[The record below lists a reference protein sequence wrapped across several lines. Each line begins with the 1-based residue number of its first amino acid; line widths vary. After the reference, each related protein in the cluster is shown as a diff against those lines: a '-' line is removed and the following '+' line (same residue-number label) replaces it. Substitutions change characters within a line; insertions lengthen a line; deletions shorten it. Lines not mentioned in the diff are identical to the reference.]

1 MRKVSYFFLGFVLP
15 GFSIYFLVARIDPGK
30 ILAVAIPI
38 IDLFAG
44 PGGLGEGFASL
55 SDDKSGSR
63 NYRIKLSIEMDPVA
77 HRTLLLR
84 SFFRQFKL
92 GGVPNSYYQYLREE
106 ISLEELFSENK
117 RKHKAAQNE
126 AWNAELGKVSNRGVD
141 RRIRAALGQRT
152 RRWLLIGGPPCQ
164 AYSVIGRAKM
174 RNREGFKHD
183 DRYFLYREY
192 LRIVAK
198 HQPAVFVMEN
208 VRGILSSR
216 VRGEKIFPKILE
228 DLSRPCQSA
237 GVRSKNP
244 PTYRLVSVVDEV
256 DASME
261 GQPASFLIKAEDHGV
276 PQSRHRVFVIGIR
289 NDIRAS
295 PVSLPSSKAPK
306 LWNVISDLPKL
317 RGGLSKKGG
326 ENHEDWLAVVR
337 SSLKMK
343 WFREL
348 PPKLRKKISGI
359 VSGIGKN
366 QGRGGEFLKTRRRKG
381 PDFGDGWFLDSRIGG
396 VCNHSTRAHI
406 RKDIHRYLFAS
417 AFAAV
422 NERSP
427 LLKDIPKTLQPLHRN
442 RASGKF
448 QDRFRVQLRNNPS
461 TTITSHISRDGH
473 YYIHPDPAQIRSL
486 TVREAARLQTFPD
499 NYFFEGFRTKQ
510 YHQVGNA
517 VPPYLARQ
525 LAECLLPV
533 FQRPQT
539 SDVFTKSKRSEVMSK
554 IRGSGN
560 KSTELALIKI
570 FRENGITGWR
580 RNYPLFGKPD
590 FVFPEY
596 GVAVFVDG
604 CFWHGCPRHGNIP
617 KNNREFWRN
626 KIEGNKK
633 RDRRV
638 SRKLRSEGWLVC
650 RIWECRL
657 SGEEAVVGRIGR
669 LME

>member
-1 MRKVSYFFLGFVLP
+1 MP
-15 GFSIYFLVARIDPGK
+15 
-30 ILAVAIPI
+30 IPI

-55 SDDKSGSR
+55 SDDKNGSR
-63 NYRIKLSIEMDPVA
+63 SYRIKLSIEMDPVA
-77 HRTLLLR
+77 HKTLLLR

-92 GGVPNSYYQYLREE
+92 GEVPDSYYQYLRQE
-106 ISLEELFSENK
+106 ISLEDLFLENK
-117 RKHKAAQNE
+117 SKHEAAQNE
-126 AWNAELGKVSNRGVD
+126 AWNAELGKVSNREVD
-141 RRIRAALGQRT
+141 RRIRTALGKSTRT
-152 RRWLLIGGPPCQ
+152 WLLIGGPPCQ
-164 AYSVIGRAKM
+164 AYSVIGRSKM
-174 RNREGFKHD
+174 RNKEGFKHD
-183 DRYFLYREY
+183 ERHFLYREY

-198 HQPAVFVMEN
+198 HQPAAFVMEN
-208 VRGILSSR
+208 VRGILSSK
-216 VRGEKIFPKILE
+216 VKGERIFPQILE
-228 DLSRPCQSA
+228 DLSQPCKSV
-237 GVRSKNP
+237 GVISKTS

-289 NDIRAS
+289 NDIR
-295 PVSLPSSKAPK
+295 SLPVALPFSKAPE
-306 LWNVISDLPKL
+306 LWHVISDLPKL

-343 WFREL
+343 WFHEL
-348 PPKLRKKISGI
+348 TPRLRKKISGI
-359 VSGIGKN
+359 VSGIGRN
-366 QGRGGEFLKTRRRKG
+366 LGRGGEFLKTRRPKG
-381 PDFGDGWFLDSRIGG
+381 SDFGGGWFLDSRIGG

-406 RKDIHRYLFAS
+406 RNDLHRYLFAS

-422 NERSP
+422 YERSP
-427 LLKDIPKTLQPLHRN
+427 LLKDFPKTLQPLHMN

-510 YHQVGNA
+510 YQQVGNA

-554 IRGSGN
+554 IQGSGN
-560 KSTELALIKI
+560 KST
-570 FRENGITGWR
+570 
-580 RNYPLFGKPD
+580 
-590 FVFPEY
+590 
-596 GVAVFVDG
+596 
-604 CFWHGCPRHGNIP
+604 
-617 KNNREFWRN
+617 
-626 KIEGNKK
+626 
-633 RDRRV
+633 
-638 SRKLRSEGWLVC
+638 
-650 RIWECRL
+650 
-657 SGEEAVVGRIGR
+657 
-669 LME
+669 